1 MNQHEPT
8 NISGTYLVPH
18 RNEVSMMVL
27 ETWLIPLVS
36 LLSGGMNGST
46 DVARSASI
54 LRIARVM
61 RVLRTARVAKLAR
74 YMPELIILLKGMMIA
89 FRSVSL
95 VLDMLYFSMFL
106 LIVSRRGLAE

>member
-1 MNQHEPT
+1 MIVNIQHIT
-8 NISGTYLVPH
+8 TLQ
-18 RNEVSMMVL
+18 VSMMVL

-36 LLSGGMNGST
+36 LLSGGMDGST

-61 RVLRTARVAKLAR
+61 RVLRTARVARLVR

-89 FRSVSL
+89 FRSVSSP
-95 VLDMLYFSMFL
+95 VLDMLKKRLFASCFF
-106 LIVSRRGLAE
+106 

>member
-1 MNQHEPT
+1 
-8 NISGTYLVPH
+8 
-18 RNEVSMMVL
+18 MMVL

-36 LLSGGMNGST
+36 LLSGGMNGGT